1 MALFIHHPIIRHPHE
16 KNSII
21 LRIIN
26 FYSVG
31 ILIIIYPDSLTRAF
45 IQHGLINFPIAPNI
59 Y

>member
-1 MALFIHHPIIRHPHE
+1 MALFIYHPIIRHPHE

-21 LRIIN
+21 LHIIN